1 MPTSCG
7 FDRSARRE
15 IAMLDIF
22 ALIILLVLF
31 TVAAL
36 LLIWIIG
43 VRPPANGDTLRL
55 KR

>member
-7 FDRSARRE
+7 FDHSARRE
-15 IAMLDIF
+15 IAMLDII

-31 TVAAL
+31 AVAL